1 LKIPWSSIPNQ
12 LNIELW
18 NWKKNLLYTKELK
31 KQQLKEWR
39 LKYEWKINLYVIEEW
54 NWKEKL
60 IWQKDKKTIK
70 RMRIEI
76 DIKNKK
82 KSFIEWWNWKE

>member
-1 LKIPWSSIPNQ
+1 MKLK
-12 LNIELW
+12 EEFA
-18 NWKKNLLYTKELK
+18 LYKRIK
-31 KQQLKEWR
+31 KQQLK
-39 LKYEWKINLYVIEEW
+39 EWKINLYVIEEW

-76 DIKNKK
+76 DIKNKN
-82 KSFIEWWNWKE
+82 KSFIEWWN

>member
-1 LKIPWSSIPNQ
+1 MKIKIRM
-12 LNIELW
+12 
-18 NWKKNLLYTKELK
+18 KN
-31 KQQLKEWR
+31 
-39 LKYEWKINLYVIEEW
+39 NLYVIEEW

-76 DIKNKK
+76 DIKNKN